1 MDSFKRLLEEDDDD
15 EFAIPEQKLRDIER
29 RVHNSTQPIRFAVNT
44 VDLFVP
50 KAVNAMM
57 AMFGAKNTRRKQP
70 NQTPLPPNH
79 SSDPASA

>member
-1 MDSFKRLLEEDDDD
+1 MDSFKRLLEEDADD

-57 AMFGAKNTRRKQP
+57 AMFGVNDKRRKMP
-70 NQTPLPPNH
+70 NQTLPPNH
-79 SSDPASA
+79 SSDPANA